1 MKVTILIVLLLS
13 AATGVSGGQV
23 SEGPPV
29 GDLVRLLNKTSCA
42 GNFQSGKALCEIVL
56 PRLVDARKSKS
67 GEHILLRTY
76 LTTSAAESPITTLD
90 ATITEVQSG
99 VNGGSLI
106 RILIDKA
113 VREDGREIPVA
124 ARIVAI
130 ASPSS
135 VIDRWQFTEVSEEPF
150 PRIPEDDERL
160 PGEQKLP
167 DDYKPPP
174 DPVPQNPVRYRREI
188 CRDPAKKNS
197 ASQCTNSLKARGVY
211 GYKKVTLQP
220 MDPSLRA
227 ESALTSKRNIAL
239 RHGTVLVLEME
250 NTSRPL

>member
-1 MKVTILIVLLLS
+1 MKVTVLIVLLLS

-23 SEGPPV
+23 SQGPV
-29 GDLVRLLNKTSCA
+29 GDLVRLLDKTSCA
-42 GNFQSGKALCEIVL
+42 GNFQSGKVLCEIVL

-67 GEHILLRTY
+67 GEHILLPTY

-90 ATITEVQSG
+90 ATITEVRSG
-99 VNGGSLI
+99 VNGDSLI
-106 RILIDKA
+106 RIRIDKA
-113 VREDGREIPVA
+113 VRGDGREIPVA

-135 VIDRWQFTEVSEEPF
+135 FIERWQFTGVIEEPF

-167 DDYKPPP
+167 EDYKPPP

-197 ASQCTNSLKARGVY
+197 ASQCTNSLEARGVY
-211 GYKKVTLQP
+211 GYKKVTLEP
-220 MDPSLRA
+220 MDSSLRV

>member
-13 AATGVSGGQV
+13 TATGVTGGQV
-23 SEGPPV
+23 SQGPV
-29 GDLVRLLNKTSCA
+29 GDLVRLLDKTSCA

-56 PRLVDARKSKS
+56 PRLVDARKSKP

-99 VNGGSLI
+99 VNGNSLI
-106 RILIDKA
+106 RIRIDKA

-135 VIDRWQFTEVSEEPF
+135 VIERWQFKGVIEEPF
-150 PRIPEDDERL
+150 PRNPEDDERL

-167 DDYKPPP
+167 EDYKPPP

-197 ASQCTNSLKARGVY
+197 ASQCTNSLEARGVY
-211 GYKKVTLQP
+211 GYKKVTLEP
-220 MDPSLRA
+220 MDPFLRA

>member
-1 MKVTILIVLLLS
+1 MKVTILIGLLLS

-23 SEGPPV
+23 SQGPA
-29 GDLVRLLNKTSCA
+29 GDLVRLLVKTSGA

-56 PRLVDARKSKS
+56 PRLVDARRSKS
-67 GEHILLRTY
+67 GEHILLPTY

-99 VNGGSLI
+99 VNGDSLI
-106 RILIDKA
+106 RIRIDKE

-135 VIDRWQFTEVSEEPF
+135 VIERWQFTDVSEEPF

-160 PGEQKLP
+160 PGEQRLP
-167 DDYKPPP
+167 EDYKTPP
-174 DPVPQNPVRYRREI
+174 DPVPQNPVRYQREI
-188 CRDPAKKNS
+188 CREPAKKNS
-197 ASQCTNSLKARGVY
+197 ASQCTNSLEARGVY
-211 GYKKVTLQP
+211 GYKKVTLEP

-239 RHGTVLVLEME
+239 RHGTVLVLKMK